1 MLILGLILSVFG
13 LRLLFQSDFLKKYSK
28 DDFENEDN
36 NYFSEKDTLYYN
48 RYVRGLWSFIGGLV
62 MLIGA
67 LIILI

>member
-48 RYVRGLWSFIGGLV
+48 RYVRGLWSFIGWLV